1 MENKP
6 KVLYRGLKLDYNAL
20 QDYVF
25 TGVDMKVNYT
35 PIIDKYGR
43 KTVKDGNEYGV
54 YMSDN
59 LRMVSSAYGD
69 LHHDGIPI
77 NKTLTIN
84 GERIMIPSIGV
95 IYQIDTSNL
104 NIRKPFISTSLN
116 GVYNNGFEGEEWI
129 ADIVPADK
137 YSIYRVRI
145 GDDILHKT
153 EDLDLS
159 TAEDVSEFIKQ
170 KMEMRKYRLEVFAN
184 AMAKMT
190 KMQIATIGN
199 SEMDILKSIY
209 GENGIKYINEEN
221 LDTTKVENMIKY
233 LIAKTVKQNEAD
245 IDFTTI
251 KYINSLE
258 AQAKDIDSLL
268 EVLQKAKL
276 KNEQAKATFI
286 DRKQKAGITTFTTS
300 LFDTKAKTIDNLIAM
315 ILLRKKKDE
324 QHIQSEDNDLFPDAT
339 PSEIQDWQ
347 KIKRVY
353 NYDNLSESMQKRLE
367 NDFRKMLNNH
377 QRKNIDSDEL
387 LDTDDFDEESPEK
400 IERIGRRL

>member
-116 GVYNNGFEGEEWI
+116 I
-129 ADIVPADK
+129 
-137 YSIYRVRI
+137 
-145 GDDILHKT
+145 
-153 EDLDLS
+153 
-159 TAEDVSEFIKQ
+159 
-170 KMEMRKYRLEVFAN
+170 
-184 AMAKMT
+184 
-190 KMQIATIGN
+190 
-199 SEMDILKSIY
+199 
-209 GENGIKYINEEN
+209 
-221 LDTTKVENMIKY
+221 
-233 LIAKTVKQNEAD
+233 
-245 IDFTTI
+245 
-251 KYINSLE
+251 
-258 AQAKDIDSLL
+258 
-268 EVLQKAKL
+268 
-276 KNEQAKATFI
+276 
-286 DRKQKAGITTFTTS
+286 
-300 LFDTKAKTIDNLIAM
+300 
-315 ILLRKKKDE
+315 
-324 QHIQSEDNDLFPDAT
+324 
-339 PSEIQDWQ
+339 
-347 KIKRVY
+347 
-353 NYDNLSESMQKRLE
+353 
-367 NDFRKMLNNH
+367 
-377 QRKNIDSDEL
+377 
-387 LDTDDFDEESPEK
+387 
-400 IERIGRRL
+400 